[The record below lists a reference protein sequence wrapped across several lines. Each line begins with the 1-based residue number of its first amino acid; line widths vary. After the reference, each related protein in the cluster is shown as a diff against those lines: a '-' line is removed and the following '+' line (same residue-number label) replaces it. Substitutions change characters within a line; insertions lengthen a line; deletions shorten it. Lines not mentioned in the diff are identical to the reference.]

1 MKKTNSFLFILICVL
16 FFTNCTQ
23 KQQIK
28 DQQESN
34 EDIQALKQFN
44 RLRDTAALFL
54 KESIDGYYEDKT
66 NQAITLINKEL
77 TPKHYTTHS
86 FYPVW
91 FTHLNSLK
99 QINEFIE
106 FIKEI
111 EFHGLLPSDYH
122 YDSLLSYSN
131 QLNNNL
137 LNSESCPSIATMDIL
152 LTDAFIAITT
162 DLYKG
167 KLTGE
172 TIQKDWGIQDNKPE
186 LNHVENLNSFL
197 KAININDFMKK
208 FYPTHSN
215 YQLMVEHVRY
225 LDSKREGDYCIAI
238 PDEFLPLKFFI
249 DTIFTHEVNKRL
261 LFLGLTD
268 KAELDYSDSLIHF
281 IEAVK
286 RLQYIHGLNTDG
298 EIGKR
303 TLRALN
309 LSIPSRI
316 KKLYVNMERLRWMP
330 NSIDQRYIM
339 VNIADYTLALI
350 EGKDTL
356 LQMRTVVGKEYRK
369 TPVFNGRM
377 TYLVFS
383 PTWTVP
389 PGILRNDIIPAVS
402 KNSSY
407 LLNKEMVILDS
418 KGNTVDVS
426 SIDWK
431 KAQTGSFP
439 YRIRQAPGKQNSLGK
454 VKFMFPNTHNVYLHD
469 TPSRDLFA
477 KDERTFSSGCI
488 RIEKPFELAKKLL
501 EHDENWTDE
510 LISAAMNQKQEKTVI
525 LKQPVEVYIY
535 YLTAWGNGNN
545 TVHFRYDVYTRDE
558 QIYKALKTPR
568 SF

>member
-1 MKKTNSFLFILICVL
+1 MKKTIPFLFILICALL
-16 FFTNCTQ
+16 FVKCTQ
-23 KQQIK
+23 KQQV
-28 DQQESN
+28 ESQPTSK
-34 EDIQALKQFN
+34 EAIQALRKFN
-44 RLRDTAALFL
+44 QLRDTAALLL
-54 KESIDGYYEDKT
+54 KEYVEEYYEAQT
-66 NQAITLINKEL
+66 NQTIRLINKEL
-77 TPKHYTTHS
+77 TPKYYTTHS

-91 FTHLNSLK
+91 FSHLDSLK
-99 QINEFIE
+99 KIDEFIDFINEIE
-106 FIKEI
+106 L
-111 EFHGLLPSDYH
+111 HGLLPSDYH

-131 QLNNNL
+131 KLKNNL
-137 LNSESCPSIATMDIL
+137 LNNESCSLIAAMDIL

-162 DLYKG
+162 DIYKG
-167 KLTGE
+167 KLAVE
-172 TIQKDWGIQDNKPE
+172 TIQNDWGIQGNKPE
-186 LNHVENLNSFL
+186 LNHIENLNSFL
-197 KAININDFMKK
+197 KATKTNDFMKK
-208 FYPTHSN
+208 FYPSHSN
-215 YQLMVEHVRY
+215 YHTMVGYVRY
-225 LDSKREGDYCIAI
+225 LDSKREGDFCVAI
-238 PDEFLPLKFFI
+238 PDEFLPLNIFV
-249 DTIFTHEVNKRL
+249 DTLYAQEVNKRL

-268 KAELDYSDSLIHF
+268 KAELDYSDSLVHF
-281 IEAVK
+281 LEAIK